1 MSSAPGAPV
10 GSVLRAARE
19 AGGLTIAD
27 VAERTNIAGAL
38 IGKIEHDDFSDCGGD
53 FFARGHLRLIAT
65 TVGIDPAP
73 VIEHFDAVHGVPEPP
88 PPWERR
94 SQRRSQPP
102 QPVIDSAAPTGI
114 DDLLRPRP
122 GGNPVRPPASVARA
136 GSARTG
142 SARVRSGPDLKV
154 PLIVAAAIVAVGL
167 IVFLIA
173 SLRGSDSRVAAPP
186 PEPAPASPTV
196 SASPSPPA
204 GIELQLHVVA
214 GQSSSVRVTS
224 GAGQVL
230 FQGVLSA
237 NTVKGFSDPKKIVV
251 DYANAKAFTV
261 VLNGKN
267 LGPPSCGATHC
278 ILQYEP
284 A

>member
-19 AGGLTIAD
+19 AGGLTIVD
-27 VAERTNIAGAL
+27 VAERTNIAEAL
-38 IGKIEHDDFSDCGGD
+38 IGRIEHDDFSDCGGD

-88 PPWERR
+88 PPWERH
-94 SQRRSQPP
+94 SQPR
-102 QPVIDSAAPTGI
+102 QPVIERAAPTGI

-122 GGNPVRPPASVARA
+122 GGNPVRPPASSAR
-136 GSARTG
+136 GSSARTG
-142 SARVRSGPDLKV
+142 SATVRTGPDLKV

-173 SLRGSDSRVAAPP
+173 SLRGSGSLVAAPS
-186 PEPAPASPTV
+186 PEPTAASPTV

-224 GAGQVL
+224 AAGQVL
-230 FQGVLSA
+230 FQGVLSGNA
-237 NTVKGFSDPKKIVV
+237 VKAFNDPKKIVV

-267 LGPPSCGATHC
+267 LGAPSCGATHC